1 MSAKNKDEKGRWRNK
16 VIAFRISPEEDE
28 ELNRR
33 YKLCGFRTKQEFLI
47 QSVLHQ
53 KVTAIGN
60 PFMMVQFRK
69 QLFEILNELERI
81 QSQDEMSEELFT
93 PIRTMLEILEGFN
106 NSNQGEM

>member
-16 VIAFRISPEEDE
+16 VIAFGISPEEDE

-60 PFMMVQFRK
+60 PLMMVQFRK

-93 PIRTMLEILEGFN
+93 PIRTMLEILEEFN
-106 NSNQGEM
+106 NSDQGEM

>member
-16 VIAFRISPEEDE
+16 VIAFRISSEEDE

-53 KVTAIGN
+53 KVTAVGN
-60 PFMMVQFRK
+60 PLMIVQFRK